1 MSRISDNI
9 SLLQQQRDNIKK
21 ISDKQQFFGFGTL
34 LRAPSSGN
42 SNVKEALEHG
52 KKSYRNA
59 GTRMK
64 SPGTRA
70 QGTQRHSGTPAHLWF
85 TICFLLLYSFCY
97 RKKKIP
103 IFNCLPTFGATVVG
117 WSDF

>member
-70 QGTQRHSGTPAHLWF
+70 QGTQRHSGTHAPLWF
-85 TICFLLLYSFCY
+85 MYNMLFI
-97 RKKKIP
+97 I
-103 IFNCLPTFGATVVG
+103 I
-117 WSDF
+117 